1 MSILVNFILD
11 IIQTLY
17 GFTSSLGIP
26 NYGLAIVI
34 FTVLLKIVMFPLTVK
49 QVNSMKKMQELQPK
63 IQEIQKKH
71 KDNPQKSQQMVMEIY
86 QKEKVNPF
94 AGCLPLLVQMPIL
107 FALFSALRTFF
118 DPAVHPEVNLQH
130 ANFLWISNLGEPDLY
145 ILPLLAAGATFAQ
158 QWFSM
163 VNKNDHTQKTFLY
176 IMPIFMGWI
185 SRSFPSGLA
194 LYWVVYSVV
203 SAVEHLLIRRN
214 TGVVKEAAKG

>member
-1 MSILVNFILD
+1 LSILVDFISD
-11 IIQTLY
+11 TIQTLY
-17 GFTSSLGIP
+17 GFTGSLGIP
-26 NYGLAIVI
+26 NYGLAIII
-34 FTVLLKIVMFPLTVK
+34 FTVLLKIIMLPLTVK
-49 QVNSMKKMQELQPK
+49 QVKSMGKMQELQPR

-107 FALFSALRTFF
+107 FALFSALRYFF
-118 DPAVHPEVNLQH
+118 DPAVHPEVQMEH
-130 ANFLWISNLGEPDLY
+130 ATFIWITNLGQPDLY
-145 ILPLLAAGATFAQ
+145 ILPLLTAVATFAQ

-163 VNKNDHTQKTFLY
+163 VNKNDQTQKTFLY
-176 IMPIFMGWI
+176 IMPVFMGWI

-203 SAVEHLLIRRN
+203 SAVEYLLIRRS
-214 TGVVKEAAKG
+214 TGIAKEAAKG

>member
-1 MSILVNFILD
+1 M
-11 IIQTLY
+11 
-17 GFTSSLGIP
+17 
-26 NYGLAIVI
+26 AIVI

>member
-1 MSILVNFILD
+1 MSILVDFISD
-11 IIQTLY
+11 TIQTLY
-17 GFTSSLGIP
+17 GFTGSLGIP
-26 NYGLAIVI
+26 NYGLAIII
-34 FTVLLKIVMFPLTVK
+34 FTVLLKIIMLPLTVK
-49 QVNSMKKMQELQPK
+49 QVKSMGKMQELQPR

-107 FALFSALRTFF
+107 FALFSALRYFF
-118 DPAVHPEVNLQH
+118 DPAVHPEVQMEH
-130 ANFLWISNLGEPDLY
+130 ATFIWITNLGQPDLY
-145 ILPLLAAGATFAQ
+145 ILPLLTAVATFAQ

-163 VNKNDHTQKTFLY
+163 VNKNDQTQKTFLY
-176 IMPIFMGWI
+176 IMPVFMGWI

-203 SAVEHLLIRRN
+203 SAVEYLLIRRS
-214 TGVVKEAAKG
+214 TGIAKEAAKG

>member
-1 MSILVNFILD
+1 MSILVDFISD
-11 IIQTLY
+11 TIKTLY
-17 GFTSSLGIP
+17 GFTGSLGIP
-26 NYGLAIVI
+26 NYGLAIII
-34 FTVLLKIVMFPLTVK
+34 FTVLLKLILLPLTVK
-49 QVNSMKKMQELQPK
+49 QVNSMRKMQELQPR

-107 FALFSALRTFF
+107 FALFSALRYFF
-118 DPAVHPEVNLQH
+118 DPAVHPEVNLEH
-130 ANFLWISNLGEPDLY
+130 ATFVWITNLGQPDLY
-145 ILPLLAAGATFAQ
+145 VLPLLTAVATFAQ

-163 VNKNDHTQKTFLY
+163 VNKNDQTQKTFLY
-176 IMPIFMGWI
+176 IMPVFMGWI

-203 SAVEHLLIRRN
+203 SAVEYLLIRRS
-214 TGVVKEAAKG
+214 TGIAKEAAKG